1 MSRQK
6 TTRVG
11 MSDDLRSHMMRR
23 IRSSL
28 PHPQVSACFHD
39 DELAIAIGGLSDADE
54 QAIAKAYYMRC
65 AARDSQ
71 TRVFVSAPGWRCA

>member
-1 MSRQK
+1 MSRHT

-11 MSDDLRSHMMRR
+11 MSDDLRSHRMRR

-28 PHPQVSACFHD
+28 PHPQVSACVHD
-39 DELAIAIGGLSDADE
+39 GELAIAIGGLSDADE
-54 QAIAKAYYMRC
+54 QAIATAYTMC
-65 AARDSQ
+65 CVARDSQ